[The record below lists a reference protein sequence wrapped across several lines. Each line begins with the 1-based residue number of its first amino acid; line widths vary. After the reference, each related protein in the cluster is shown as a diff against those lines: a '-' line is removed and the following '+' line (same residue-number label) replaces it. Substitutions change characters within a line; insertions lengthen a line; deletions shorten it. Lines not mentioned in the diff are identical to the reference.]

1 MANGYYMLRVSHINR
16 ATRNIVACASY
27 RSDDEL
33 FSERTNEKIKFRNH
47 SVQPESF
54 ILTPENTPD
63 WATDRERLWNQ
74 VDKIEK
80 KNTKTKSPRLATEV
94 LLSLPNDLERNVQRE
109 LVNNFVNDEFISR
122 GMIADVSIHRD
133 DINNPHAHILLTI
146 RPLNADGTWGNKTVT
161 RTKYDENGTPVLNKN
176 GNKVRVQ
183 QRFAELDLKNLR
195 KNWEDKL
202 NQFAERENS
211 ERRYDSRSFIDQGRE
226 QIAHIHLT
234 RAEYHLEEK
243 EKRRCKKLNIEY
255 KPITYYGKLNKDIA
269 DYNKGLLND
278 VSINEEQNKK
288 QNEFNH
294 IVEEA
299 NNVVN
304 FHKEAKKVLDKR
316 VKGNAGYIEAKD
328 TLNQLNIEASPYGR
342 KVQNQ
347 LLKNELSI
355 KYIRRLNEIFEKD
368 NNKIKDYGF
377 NPETFKDE
385 IIVKGKELEEERY
398 KLLKEED
405 IRNTN
410 YYAGKHIYESYNA
423 LNDFIVKNMYPNTV
437 IDLTNDEKAFV
448 VYEAHKGNFMDY
460 SQIEYE
466 FKQID
471 YIPRTLTNKDVY
483 MLASKDIFFAKR
495 KQKAD
500 INNKYD
506 SMMFNVNELFIEQ
519 KMLELNKHQYFID
532 DELSQLLPKNH
543 RHLVDDLTNYSK
555 TQLIGKLERYN
566 NVPVDEIIEKHI
578 ADEKNENRDKK
589 EFIQSNK
596 LLALSNHLLYTMSQV
611 FQSQEQEQHQSK
623 KQKKKKEEE
632 KRMWSR

>member
-1 MANGYYMLRVSHINR
+1 MTNGYYMLRVSHINR

-33 FSERTNEKIKFRNH
+33 FSERTNERIKFRNH

-63 WATDRERLWNQ
+63 WATDRETLWNQ

-183 QRFAELDLKNLR
+183 ERFAELDLKNLR

-211 ERRYDSRSFIDQGRE
+211 DRRYDSKSFKDQGRE

-355 KYIRRLNEIFEKD
+355 KYIRKLNEIFEKD

-423 LNDFIVKNMYPNTV
+423 LNDFIVNNMYPDNE

-495 KQKAD
+495 EQKAD
-500 INNKYD
+500 INDKYD

-543 RHLVDDLTNYSK
+543 KHLVDDLTNYSK

-578 ADEKNENRDKK
+578 ADEKNENRGKK

-596 LLALSNHLLYTMSQV
+596 LLALSNHLLYTMTQL
-611 FQSQEQEQHQSK
+611 FQSQEQQNQTNK
-623 KQKKKKEEE
+623 KKKKKEEE
-632 KRMWSR
+632 KRKWSR

>member
-133 DINNPHAHILLTI
+133 DINNPHAHVLLTI

-183 QRFAELDLKNLR
+183 ERFAELDLKNLR

-202 NQFAERENS
+202 NQFAEREDS
-211 ERRYDSRSFIDQGRE
+211 ERRYDSRSFRDQGRE

-278 VSINEEQNKK
+278 VSINEEQSKK

-294 IVEEA
+294 IVDEA

-355 KYIRRLNEIFEKD
+355 KYIRKLNEIFEKD

-410 YYAGKHIYESYNA
+410 YYAGKHIYESYNEF
-423 LNDFIVKNMYPNTV
+423 NDFIVNNMYPNNV

-495 KQKAD
+495 EQKAD

-543 RHLVDDLTNYSK
+543 KYLVDDLTNYSK

-578 ADEKNENRDKK
+578 ADEKNENRGKK

-596 LLALSNHLLYTMSQV
+596 LLALSNNLLFMMTELY
-611 FQSQEQEQHQSK
+611 QSQQGQK
-623 KQKKKKEEE
+623 YNKKKNE
-632 KRMWSR
+632 KKNQEKKNWSR

>member
-27 RSDDEL
+27 RSDDAL

-63 WATDRERLWNQ
+63 WATDRERLWNE

-133 DINNPHAHILLTI
+133 DINNPHAHVLLTI

-176 GNKVRVQ
+176 VNKVRVQ
-183 QRFAELDLKNLR
+183 ERFAELDLKNLR

-211 ERRYDSRSFIDQGRE
+211 ERRYDSRSFIDQGKKE
-226 QIAHIHLT
+226 IAHIPLT
-234 RAEYHLEEK
+234 REEYQLEEK

-255 KPITYYGKLNKDIA
+255 KRITYYGKLNKDIA

-278 VSINEEQNKK
+278 VSINEEQSKK

-304 FHKEAKKVLDKR
+304 FYKEAKKVLDKR

-355 KYIRRLNEIFEKD
+355 KYIRKLNEIFEKD

-410 YYAGKHIYESYNA
+410 YYAGKHIYKSYNE
-423 LNDFIVKNMYPNTV
+423 LNDFIVNNMYPNNE

-495 KQKAD
+495 EQKAD
-500 INNKYD
+500 INNKND

-543 RHLVDDLTNYSK
+543 KHLVDDLNNYSK

-578 ADEKNENRDKK
+578 ADEKNENKGKK

-596 LLALSNHLLYTMSQV
+596 LLALSNHLLYTMTQL
-611 FQSQEQEQHQSK
+611 FQSQEQQNQTNK
-623 KQKKKKEEE
+623 KKKKKEEE

>member
-63 WATDRERLWNQ
+63 WATDRETLWNQ

-133 DINNPHAHILLTI
+133 DINNPHAHVLLTI

-183 QRFAELDLKNLR
+183 ERFAELDLKNLR

-202 NQFAERENS
+202 NQFAEREDS
-211 ERRYDSRSFIDQGRE
+211 ERRYDSRSFRDQGRE

-294 IVEEA
+294 IVEKA

-355 KYIRRLNEIFEKD
+355 KYIRKLNEIFEKD

-385 IIVKGKELEEERY
+385 IIVKGKELEAERY

-410 YYAGKHIYESYNA
+410 YYAGKHIYESYNEF
-423 LNDFIVKNMYPNTV
+423 NDFIVNNMYPNNV

-495 KQKAD
+495 EQKAD

-543 RHLVDDLTNYSK
+543 KYLVDDLTNYSK

-578 ADEKNENRDKK
+578 ADEKNENRGKK

-596 LLALSNHLLYTMSQV
+596 LLALSNNLLFMMTELY
-611 FQSQEQEQHQSK
+611 QSQQGQK
-623 KQKKKKEEE
+623 YNKKKNE
-632 KRMWSR
+632 KKNQEKKNWSR

>member
-63 WATDRERLWNQ
+63 WATDRETLWNQ

-133 DINNPHAHILLTI
+133 DINNPHAHVLLTI

-183 QRFAELDLKNLR
+183 ERFAELDLKNLR
-195 KNWEDKL
+195 KNWENKL

-211 ERRYDSRSFIDQGRE
+211 ERRYDSRSFIEQGKKE
-226 QIAHIHLT
+226 LAHIPLT
-234 RAEYHLEEK
+234 REEYQLEEK

-269 DYNKGLLND
+269 DYNKGLLNN

-294 IVEEA
+294 IVEKA

-355 KYIRRLNEIFEKD
+355 KYIRKLNEIFEKD

-385 IIVKGKELEEERY
+385 IIVKGEELEEERY

-410 YYAGKHIYESYNA
+410 YYAGKHIYESYNE
-423 LNDFIVKNMYPNTV
+423 LNDFIVNNMYPNTE

-495 KQKAD
+495 EQKNN

-543 RHLVDDLTNYSK
+543 KHLVDDLNNYSK

-578 ADEKNENRDKK
+578 ADEKNENRGKK

-596 LLALSNHLLYTMSQV
+596 LLALSNQLLYTMSQV
-611 FQSQEQEQHQSK
+611 FQSQEQQNQNK
-623 KQKKKKEEE
+623 KKKKKKEED
-632 KRMWSR
+632 KKYMSR

>member
-1 MANGYYMLRVSHINR
+1 MLRVSHINR

-27 RSDDEL
+27 RSDDAL

-63 WATDRERLWNQ
+63 WATDRETLWNQ

-183 QRFAELDLKNLR
+183 ERFAEIDLKTTR
-195 KNWEDKL
+195 KNWEEKL
-202 NQFAERENS
+202 NQFAEREDS

-243 EKRRCKKLNIEY
+243 EKGRCKKLNIEY

-294 IVEEA
+294 IVDEA
-299 NNVVN
+299 NNIVN

-423 LNDFIVKNMYPNTV
+423 LNDFIVNNMYPNNE

-495 KQKAD
+495 EQKAD

-506 SMMFNVNELFIEQ
+506 SMMFNVHELFIEQ

-532 DELSQLLPKNH
+532 DELSQLLPK
-543 RHLVDDLTNYSK
+543 RHKYLVDDLTNYSK
-555 TQLIGKLERYN
+555 TQLIGKLEGYN
-566 NVPVDEIIEKHI
+566 NVPIDEIIEKHI

-589 EFIQSNK
+589 EYIQSNK
-596 LLALSNHLLYTMSQV
+596 LLALSNHLLYTMTQL
-611 FQSQEQEQHQSK
+611 FQSQEQEQQN
-623 KQKKKKEEE
+623 QTNKKKKKEE

>member
-16 ATRNIVACASY
+16 ATKNIVACASY

-63 WATDRERLWNQ
+63 WATDRERLWNE

-133 DINNPHAHILLTI
+133 DINNPHAHVLLTI

-183 QRFAELDLKNLR
+183 ERFAEIDLKTTR
-195 KNWEDKL
+195 KNWEEKL

-211 ERRYDSRSFIDQGRE
+211 ERRYDSRSFIAQGRE

-355 KYIRRLNEIFEKD
+355 KYIRKLNEIFEKD

-385 IIVKGKELEEERY
+385 IIVKGEELEEERY

-423 LNDFIVKNMYPNTV
+423 LNDFIVNNMYPNNE

-466 FKQID
+466 FKQTD

-495 KQKAD
+495 EQKAD

-543 RHLVDDLTNYSK
+543 KHLVGDLNNYSK
-555 TQLIGKLERYN
+555 TQLIGKLEGYN

-578 ADEKNENRDKK
+578 ADEKNENKGKK
-589 EFIQSNK
+589 EYIQSNK

-611 FQSQEQEQHQSK
+611 FLSQEQEQRQSK

-632 KRMWSR
+632 KRNWSR

>member
-1 MANGYYMLRVSHINR
+1 MTNGYYMLRVSHINR

-63 WATDRERLWNQ
+63 WATDRETLWNQ

-109 LVNNFVNDEFISR
+109 LVNNFVNDEFVSR

-183 QRFAELDLKNLR
+183 ERFAELDLKNLR

-243 EKRRCKKLNIEY
+243 EKRKCKKLNIEY

-294 IVEEA
+294 IVDEA

-355 KYIRRLNEIFEKD
+355 KYIRKLNEIFEED

-423 LNDFIVKNMYPNTV
+423 LNDFIVKNMYPNNE

-448 VYEAHKGNFMDY
+448 VYEAHKGNFMDHG
-460 SQIEYE
+460 QIEYE
-466 FKQID
+466 FKQSD

-495 KQKAD
+495 EQKAD

-543 RHLVDDLTNYSK
+543 KHLVDDLNNYSK

-578 ADEKNENRDKK
+578 ADEKNENRGKK

-596 LLALSNHLLYTMSQV
+596 LLALSNHLLYTMTQL
-611 FQSQEQEQHQSK
+611 FQSQEQQNQTNK
-623 KQKKKKEEE
+623 KKKKKEEE

>member
-1 MANGYYMLRVSHINR
+1 MADGYYMLRVSHINR

-63 WATDRERLWNQ
+63 WATDRERLWNE

-183 QRFAELDLKNLR
+183 ERFAELDLKNLR

-269 DYNKGLLND
+269 DYNKGLLKD

-355 KYIRRLNEIFEKD
+355 KYIRKLNEIFEKD

-410 YYAGKHIYESYNA
+410 YYAGKHIYKSYNA
-423 LNDFIVKNMYPNTV
+423 LNDFIVNNMYPNNE

-495 KQKAD
+495 EQKAD
-500 INNKYD
+500 INNKND

-543 RHLVDDLTNYSK
+543 KHLVDDLNNYSK

-578 ADEKNENRDKK
+578 ADEKNENKGKK

-596 LLALSNHLLYTMSQV
+596 LLALSNHLLYTMTQL
-611 FQSQEQEQHQSK
+611 FQSQEQQNQTNK
-623 KQKKKKEEE
+623 KKKKKEEE

>member
-27 RSDDEL
+27 RSDDAL

-54 ILTPENTPD
+54 ILTPENIPD
-63 WATDRERLWNQ
+63 WATDRETLWNQ

-183 QRFAELDLKNLR
+183 ERFAELDLKNLR
-195 KNWEDKL
+195 KNWEEKL

-243 EKRRCKKLNIEY
+243 EKRRCNKLNIEY

-355 KYIRRLNEIFEKD
+355 KYIRKLNEIFEKD

-377 NPETFKDE
+377 NPATFKDE
-385 IIVKGKELEEERY
+385 IIVKAKELEEERY

-410 YYAGKHIYESYNA
+410 YYAGKHIYESYNE
-423 LNDFIVKNMYPNTV
+423 LNDFVVKSMYPNTE

-495 KQKAD
+495 EQKAD

-506 SMMFNVNELFIEQ
+506 SMMFNVSELFIEQ

-543 RHLVDDLTNYSK
+543 QHLVDDLTNYSK

-566 NVPVDEIIEKHI
+566 NVPVDEVIDKHI
-578 ADEKNENRDKK
+578 TDEKNENKGKK

-611 FQSQEQEQHQSK
+611 FLSQEQEQRQSK

-632 KRMWSR
+632 KRKWSR

>member
-63 WATDRERLWNQ
+63 WATDRERLWNE

-109 LVNNFVNDEFISR
+109 LVNNFVNEEFISR
-122 GMIADVSIHRD
+122 EMIADISIHRD

-161 RTKYDENGTPVLNKN
+161 RTKYDEKGNPVLNKN

-183 QRFAELDLKNLR
+183 ERFAEIDLKTTR
-195 KNWEDKL
+195 KNWEEKL

-211 ERRYDSRSFIDQGRE
+211 ERRYDSRSFIEQGRE
-226 QIAHIHLT
+226 EIAQIHLT

-278 VSINEEQNKK
+278 VSINEEKNRK
-288 QNEFNH
+288 QNEFNN
-294 IVEEA
+294 IVEKA
-299 NNVVN
+299 NNVID

-316 VKGNAGYIEAKD
+316 VKGNAGYIEAKN
-328 TLNQLNIEASPYGR
+328 TLNQLNKEASSYGR
-342 KVQNQ
+342 KVKNK
-347 LLKNELSI
+347 LLINEFSLKYLKNI
-355 KYIRRLNEIFEKD
+355 NEIYNEND
-368 NNKIKDYGF
+368 IKVIDYGF
-377 NPETFKDE
+377 NPDTFK
-385 IIVKGKELEEERY
+385 KEVMEKAYELKEERI
-398 KLLKEED
+398 KLLKEDD

-410 YYAGKHIYESYNA
+410 YYAAKHIYESYNE
-423 LNDFIVKNMYPNTV
+423 LNDFIVNNIYPNNV

-466 FKQID
+466 FKQTD

-495 KQKAD
+495 EQKAD

-543 RHLVDDLTNYSK
+543 KHLVDDLTNYSK

-566 NVPVDEIIEKHI
+566 NVPVDEILEKHI
-578 ADEKNENRDKK
+578 ADEKDENKGKK

-611 FQSQEQEQHQSK
+611 FQSQEPQNENK
-623 KQKKKKEEE
+623 KKKKKKEEE
-632 KRMWSR
+632 KRKWSR

>member
-27 RSDDEL
+27 RSDDAL

-63 WATDRERLWNQ
+63 WATDRETLWNQ

-183 QRFAELDLKNLR
+183 ERFAEIDLKTTR
-195 KNWEDKL
+195 KNWEEKL
-202 NQFAERENS
+202 NQFAEREDS

-243 EKRRCKKLNIEY
+243 EKGRCKKLNIEY

-294 IVEEA
+294 IVDEA
-299 NNVVN
+299 NNIVN

-423 LNDFIVKNMYPNTV
+423 LNDFIVNNMYPNNE

-495 KQKAD
+495 EQKAD

-506 SMMFNVNELFIEQ
+506 SMMFNVHELFIEQ

-532 DELSQLLPKNH
+532 DELSQLLPK
-543 RHLVDDLTNYSK
+543 RHKYLVDDLTNYSK
-555 TQLIGKLERYN
+555 TQLIGKLEGYN
-566 NVPVDEIIEKHI
+566 NVPIDEIIEKHI

-589 EFIQSNK
+589 EYIQSNK
-596 LLALSNHLLYTMSQV
+596 LLALSNHLLYTMTQL
-611 FQSQEQEQHQSK
+611 FQSQEQEQQN
-623 KQKKKKEEE
+623 QTNKKKKKEE

>member
-63 WATDRERLWNQ
+63 WATDRERLWNE

-183 QRFAELDLKNLR
+183 ERFAELDLKNLR

-355 KYIRRLNEIFEKD
+355 KYIRKLNEIFEKD

-385 IIVKGKELEEERY
+385 ILVKGKELEEERY

-410 YYAGKHIYESYNA
+410 YYAGKHIYESYNE
-423 LNDFIVKNMYPNTV
+423 LNDFIVKNMYPNNV

-460 SQIEYE
+460 TQIEYE

-495 KQKAD
+495 EQKAD

-543 RHLVDDLTNYSK
+543 KHLVDDLTNYSK

-566 NVPVDEIIEKHI
+566 NVPVDEIIDKHI
-578 ADEKNENRDKK
+578 TDEKNENRGKK

-596 LLALSNHLLYTMSQV
+596 LLALSNHLLYTMTQL
-611 FQSQEQEQHQSK
+611 FQSQEQQNQTNK
-623 KQKKKKEEE
+623 KKKKKEEE

>member
-1 MANGYYMLRVSHINR
+1 MADGYYMLRVSHINR

-63 WATDRERLWNQ
+63 WATDRETLWNQ

-183 QRFAELDLKNLR
+183 ERFAELDLKNLR

-269 DYNKGLLND
+269 DYNKGLLKD

-355 KYIRRLNEIFEKD
+355 KYIRKLNEIFEKD

-410 YYAGKHIYESYNA
+410 YYAGKHIYKSYNA
-423 LNDFIVKNMYPNTV
+423 LNDFIVNNMYPNNE

-495 KQKAD
+495 EQKAD
-500 INNKYD
+500 INNKND

-543 RHLVDDLTNYSK
+543 KHLVDDLNNYSK

-578 ADEKNENRDKK
+578 ADEKNENKGKK

-596 LLALSNHLLYTMSQV
+596 LLALSNHLLYTMTQL
-611 FQSQEQEQHQSK
+611 FQSQEQQNQTNK
-623 KQKKKKEEE
+623 KKKKKEEE

>member
-47 SVQPESF
+47 SIQPESF

-63 WATDRERLWNQ
+63 WATDRETLWNQ

-133 DINNPHAHILLTI
+133 DINNPHAHVLLTI

-183 QRFAELDLKNLR
+183 ERFAELDLKNLR

-278 VSINEEQNKK
+278 VSINEEHNKK

-294 IVEEA
+294 IVDEA

-355 KYIRRLNEIFEKD
+355 KYIRKLNEIFEKD

-410 YYAGKHIYESYNA
+410 YYAGKHIYESYNE
-423 LNDFIVKNMYPNTV
+423 LNDFIVKSMYPDNE

-448 VYEAHKGNFMDY
+448 VYEAHKGKFMDY
-460 SQIEYE
+460 GQIEYE
-466 FKQID
+466 FKQSD

-495 KQKAD
+495 EQKAD
-500 INNKYD
+500 VNNKYD

-532 DELSQLLPKNH
+532 DELSRLLPKNQK
-543 RHLVDDLTNYSK
+543 HLVDDLTNYSK

-578 ADEKNENRDKK
+578 ADEKNENRGKK

-596 LLALSNHLLYTMSQV
+596 LLALSNHLLYTMTQL
-611 FQSQEQEQHQSK
+611 FQSQEQQNQTNK
-623 KQKKKKEEE
+623 KKKKKEEE

>member
-27 RSDDEL
+27 RSDDAL

-63 WATDRERLWNQ
+63 WATDRERLWNE

-183 QRFAELDLKNLR
+183 ERFAELDLKNLR

-211 ERRYDSRSFIDQGRE
+211 ERRYDSRSFIAQGRE

-316 VKGNAGYIEAKD
+316 IKGNAGYIEAKD

-355 KYIRRLNEIFEKD
+355 KYIRKLNEIFEKD

-385 IIVKGKELEEERY
+385 IIVKGEELEEERY

-423 LNDFIVKNMYPNTV
+423 LNDFIVKNMYPNNE

-466 FKQID
+466 FKQSD

-483 MLASKDIFFAKR
+483 MLASKDMFFAKR
-495 KQKAD
+495 EQKSD
-500 INNKYD
+500 INNKND

-543 RHLVDDLTNYSK
+543 KHLVDDLTNYSK

-578 ADEKNENRDKK
+578 ADEKNENKGKK

-596 LLALSNHLLYTMSQV
+596 LLALSNHLLYTMTQL
-611 FQSQEQEQHQSK
+611 FQSQEQEQQN
-623 KQKKKKEEE
+623 QTNKKKKKEE

>member
-27 RSDDEL
+27 RSDDAL

-63 WATDRERLWNQ
+63 WATDRERLWNE

-133 DINNPHAHILLTI
+133 DINNPHAHVLLTI

-183 QRFAELDLKNLR
+183 ERFAELDLKNLR

-202 NQFAERENS
+202 NQFAEKENS

-255 KPITYYGKLNKDIA
+255 KPITYYGKLNKNIA

-278 VSINEEQNKK
+278 VSINEEQSKK
-288 QNEFNH
+288 QNEFNN

-304 FHKEAKKVLDKR
+304 FHKEAKKALDKR

-355 KYIRRLNEIFEKD
+355 KYIRKLNEIFEKD

-410 YYAGKHIYESYNA
+410 YYAGKHIYESYNE
-423 LNDFIVKNMYPNTV
+423 LNDFIVNNMYPNNE

-495 KQKAD
+495 EQKAD

-543 RHLVDDLTNYSK
+543 KHLVDDLNNYSK

-578 ADEKNENRDKK
+578 SDEKNENKDKK
-589 EFIQSNK
+589 EFVQSNK

-611 FQSQEQEQHQSK
+611 FQSQEQEQYQSK
-623 KQKKKKEEE
+623 KLKKKKEEE
-632 KRMWSR
+632 KRKWSR

>member
-63 WATDRERLWNQ
+63 WATDRERLWNE

-133 DINNPHAHILLTI
+133 DINNPHAHVLLTI

-183 QRFAELDLKNLR
+183 ERFAELDLKNLR

-211 ERRYDSRSFIDQGRE
+211 ERRYDSRSFIDQGKKE
-226 QIAHIHLT
+226 IAHIPLT
-234 RAEYHLEEK
+234 REEYQLEEK

-355 KYIRRLNEIFEKD
+355 KYIRKLNEIFEKD

-410 YYAGKHIYESYNA
+410 YYAGKHIYESYNE
-423 LNDFIVKNMYPNTV
+423 LNDFIVKNMYPNNE

-495 KQKAD
+495 EQKAD

-543 RHLVDDLTNYSK
+543 KHLVDDLNNYSK

-578 ADEKNENRDKK
+578 ADEKNENRGKK

-611 FQSQEQEQHQSK
+611 FQSQEQQNQNK
-623 KQKKKKEEE
+623 KKKKKKEED
-632 KRMWSR
+632 KKYMSR

>member
-63 WATDRERLWNQ
+63 WATDRERLWNE

-183 QRFAELDLKNLR
+183 ERFAELDLKNLR

-211 ERRYDSRSFIDQGRE
+211 ERRYDSRSFIDQGKKE
-226 QIAHIHLT
+226 IAHIPLT
-234 RAEYHLEEK
+234 REEYQLEEK

-355 KYIRRLNEIFEKD
+355 KYIRKLNEIFEKD

-410 YYAGKHIYESYNA
+410 YYAGKHIYESYNE
-423 LNDFIVKNMYPNTV
+423 LNDFIVNNMYPNNE

-495 KQKAD
+495 EQKAD
-500 INNKYD
+500 INNKND
-506 SMMFNVNELFIEQ
+506 SMIFNVNELFIEQ

-532 DELSQLLPKNH
+532 DELSQLLPKNYN
-543 RHLVDDLTNYSK
+543 HLMDDLTNYSK

-566 NVPVDEIIEKHI
+566 NVPVDEILEKHI
-578 ADEKNENRDKK
+578 ADEKDENKGKK

-611 FQSQEQEQHQSK
+611 FLSQEQEQRQSK

-632 KRMWSR
+632 KRKWSR

>member
-1 MANGYYMLRVSHINR
+1 
-16 ATRNIVACASY
+16 
-27 RSDDEL
+27 
-33 FSERTNEKIKFRNH
+33 
-47 SVQPESF
+47 
-54 ILTPENTPD
+54 
-63 WATDRERLWNQ
+63 
-74 VDKIEK
+74 
-80 KNTKTKSPRLATEV
+80 
-94 LLSLPNDLERNVQRE
+94 
-109 LVNNFVNDEFISR
+109 
-122 GMIADVSIHRD
+122 
-133 DINNPHAHILLTI
+133 
-146 RPLNADGTWGNKTVT
+146 
-161 RTKYDENGTPVLNKN
+161 
-176 GNKVRVQ
+176 
-183 QRFAELDLKNLR
+183 
-195 KNWEDKL
+195 
-202 NQFAERENS
+202 
-211 ERRYDSRSFIDQGRE
+211 
-226 QIAHIHLT
+226 
-234 RAEYHLEEK
+234 
-243 EKRRCKKLNIEY
+243 KRRCKKLNIEY

-294 IVEEA
+294 IVEKA

-355 KYIRRLNEIFEKD
+355 KYIRKLNEIFEKD

-385 IIVKGKELEEERY
+385 IIVKGKELEAERY

-410 YYAGKHIYESYNA
+410 YYAGKHIYESYNE
-423 LNDFIVKNMYPNTV
+423 LNDFIVNNMYPNNE

-495 KQKAD
+495 EQKAD
-500 INNKYD
+500 INNKND

-543 RHLVDDLTNYSK
+543 KHLVDDLNNYSK

-578 ADEKNENRDKK
+578 ADEKNENKGKK

-596 LLALSNHLLYTMSQV
+596 LLALSNHLLYTMTQL
-611 FQSQEQEQHQSK
+611 FQSQEQQNQTNK
-623 KQKKKKEEE
+623 KKKKKEEE